1 MWSAGHHKIL
11 PPKIPIFSRFQ
22 ISRIL
27 LPVIFLVPVAEK
39 IFFWKIVLLWYKQH
53 IKKQRKSESVSIG
66 VCLILTEHW
75 LLNMSSSEY
84 SRTVNMSR
92 FWISRVTQGLHIFVN
107 MTGLSRCNYGR
118 VLNIPRSL
126 ICCASAYTRFW
137 ICLSMA
143 E

>member
-27 LPVIFLVPVAEK
+27 LPVIFLVPVAKKNIFLKNSFTLIQATYQKTKK
-39 IFFWKIVLLWYKQH
+39 IWISQYWSLPDSY
-53 IKKQRKSESVSIG
+53 R
-66 VCLILTEHW
+66 HW

-84 SRTVNMSR
+84 SRIVNMSR